1 MKCEDIYNLIKNNI
15 YLYGQACSIT
25 RKSGEVINTY
35 AVTRRLWKTN
45 KTRLQPTATMIG
57 MSEKNYMIAIFA
69 SNVPVEDCSE
79 EDTIVFE
86 NKKFYFVRVDKMMAG
101 GYLQYYS
108 AVLREVESEE
118 EDVFG

>member
-1 MKCEDIYNLIKNNI
+1 MRCEDIYSLIKDNI

-25 RKSGEVINTY
+25 RKNGEVIDTY
-35 AVTRRLWKTN
+35 TVTRRLWKTN
-45 KTRLQPTATMIG
+45 KTRLQPSATMLG
-57 MSEKNYMIAIFA
+57 RSEKNYMIAIFA
-69 SNVPVEDCSE
+69 FDAPVEDCGE
-79 EDTIVFE
+79 GDTVVIE
-86 NKKFYFVRVDKMMAG
+86 NKKFYFVRVDKMMSG

>member
-1 MKCEDIYNLIKNNI
+1 MVKNIIVIKRIANFAQKN
-15 YLYGQACSIT
+15 
-25 RKSGEVINTY
+25 VNINT
-35 AVTRRLWKTN
+35 T
-45 KTRLQPTATMIG
+45 IF
-57 MSEKNYMIAIFA
+57 YMIAIFA
-69 SNVPVEDCSE
+69 SNAPVEDCAE
-79 EDTIVFE
+79 EDTVVFE